1 MNGILWQVTIART
14 ASALALSLLLG
25 CAAARPALVPAT
37 PAPTAPAAPAEA
49 LAWGDTPG
57 ALDRA
62 TTPALDD
69 GRLARTYA
77 IELAAGERVRL
88 ALRSTVFDA
97 RLVVDGPTGLHIE
110 NDDAFP
116 GSTHAA
122 VVFVAPAAGRYTVRA
137 STLDRGESGAYTLR
151 AERLAATDGAAL
163 AAGATVDVTLDPAA
177 EGRAPG
183 RWFHFEARG
192 GSRVRLRVT
201 SAAFDTVATVLGPR
215 GEVWLNDDANDL
227 GPARTER
234 PLDSTLEVVIPE
246 SGTYHLVVTAFGTGG
261 AGAFRVA
268 TSERAPVLLRAGEEV
283 PAEGYAG
290 PDGRGRVLG
299 LYAGITTYATHS
311 TLYGCADDARFLGEA
326 MRAAHLQ
333 GAGDQEVM
341 IDGAAT
347 RAAFTAGLAR
357 IAARARPED
366 VVVVFFS
373 GHGDVRP
380 APDGDRTELD
390 GADETIELA
399 DGPLVDT
406 ELAAALAG
414 VRAGTVILALDS
426 CHAGGFADDWVTR
439 PGRIG
444 LFSSDADVLSDTA
457 EPRRAGG
464 YLSWHLRR
472 AVLGEADAR
481 PRDGVLQAGE
491 LTDYLYAGFVAD
503 HERMNRPG
511 SNDPYQRL
519 EAARGSVP
527 WTQALWLYPRGSDGA
542 LGPVPAVALTS
553 PAP

>member
-1 MNGILWQVTIART
+1 MTTART
-14 ASALALSLLLG
+14 GSALSLSLLLG
-25 CAAARPALVPAT
+25 CAAARPSLVPAT
-37 PAPTAPAAPAEA
+37 SAAAAPVAPAEA

-57 ALDRA
+57 ALERG

-151 AERLAATDGAAL
+151 AERLAAADGAAL
-163 AAGATVDVTLDPAA
+163 ATGATVDATLDPAA
-177 EGRAPG
+177 EGAAPG

-201 SAAFDTVATVLGPR
+201 STAFDTVATVLGPR

-268 TSERAPVLLRAGEEV
+268 ASERAPVLLRAGEEV
-283 PAEGYAG
+283 PAGGYAG
-290 PDGRGRVLG
+290 ADGRGRVLG
-299 LYAGITTYATHS
+299 LYAGITAYAAHS

-333 GAGDQEVM
+333 GAGDQEVLV
-341 IDGAAT
+341 DGAAT

-373 GHGDVRP
+373 GHGNVRP

-390 GADETIELA
+390 GVDETIELA

-519 EAARGSVP
+519 EA
-527 WTQALWLYPRGSDGA
+527 PR
-542 LGPVPAVALTS
+542 
-553 PAP
+553 